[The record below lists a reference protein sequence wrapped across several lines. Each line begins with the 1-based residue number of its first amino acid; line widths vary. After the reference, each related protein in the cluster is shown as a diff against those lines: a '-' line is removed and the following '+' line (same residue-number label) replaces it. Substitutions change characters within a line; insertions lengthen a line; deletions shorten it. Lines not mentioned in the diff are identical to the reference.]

1 MNEKITDLISKIRL
15 LEDTLED
22 EYEKNRRLY
31 RLKLQGK
38 FAEFAEDVIARHR
51 ELRVNWLRFIAHSD
65 ILNIVVAPV
74 IYSAIIPIALVDL
87 WLTIYQHVCFRVY
100 GIPLVKR
107 STYIMMDRHHLAYL
121 NVIEK
126 INCIYCGYGNGVFA
140 YAREIAGRTEQ
151 FWCPIKHAVRV
162 RDPHRH
168 YTKFLEHGDGEG
180 YCAKLQDV
188 RNDIRS
194 LEE

>member
-15 LEDTLED
+15 LEDSLEE

-31 RLKLQGK
+31 RLKLHGK
-38 FAEFAEDVIARHR
+38 FAEFAEDVIARHK
-51 ELRVNWLRFIAHSD
+51 ELRVNWLRFIAHAD
-65 ILNIVVAPV
+65 LLNILVAPV
-74 IYSAIIPIALVDL
+74 IYSAIIPISLVDL

-107 STYIMMDRHHLAYL
+107 STYMVIDRHHLAYL

-126 INCIYCGYGNGVFA
+126 LNCLYCGYGNGVLA

-168 YTKFLEHGDGEG
+168 YNKFLEHGDGES
-180 YCAKLQDV
+180 YCSKLQSV
-188 RNDIRS
+188 RDDIRS
-194 LEE
+194 LQE